1 MPAVSAPQ
9 HHRVVELA
17 AVLIGNAVEFRPG
30 QCRCADND
38 CFIVKGVLTGLADGL
53 CQVKVMGV
61 KLLQTVSD
69 GNVAE
74 AESALCVVYN
84 FDCKYYI
91 FVFTPS
97 VPYRETAF

>member
-1 MPAVSAPQ
+1 MASVHLCVMKLEGDGQSHLEPMLAVSAPQ

-30 QCRCADND
+30 QGRCADND

-61 KLLQTVSD
+61 KYL
-69 GNVAE
+69 GY
-74 AESALCVVYN
+74 SARKC
-84 FDCKYYI
+84 D
-91 FVFTPS
+91 
-97 VPYRETAF
+97 EQ